1 MLWPMATLGSLPI
14 FLKVSFTFWPL
25 LTSNEFFEYIM
36 VSVPSRLMCTSNFCL
51 EGVSSEYVMFGL
63 RNVIRPKPVA
73 TIAVDILI

>member
-1 MLWPMATLGSLPI
+1 
-14 FLKVSFTFWPL
+14 
-25 LTSNEFFEYIM
+25 M